1 MPIFSLSVRAED
13 RELTPP
19 VTAEFDGWSDVM
31 EHAADVCLAIYR
43 SGICDG
49 VAGTSQLVVDGADG
63 STRIFDIVD
72 DGVAGKPPVQ
82 DRQVSGEPGPNLI
95 RCLQ

>member
-1 MPIFSLSVRAED
+1 MPTFSFSVRAED

-19 VTAEFDGWSDVM
+19 VSMELDDWSDVI
-31 EHAADVCLAIYR
+31 EHAAEVCLAIHK

-49 VAGTSQLVVDGADG
+49 VTCTAQLVVGGADG
-63 STRIFDIVD
+63 STRMFVIVD
-72 DGVAGKPPVQ
+72 NGVAGEHLMQ
-82 DRQVSGEPGPNLI
+82 DQQVSGESGPNLI